1 MATAENGTTE
11 EAEEAEEA
19 KEAERTVEGAVG
31 EAAVGASRHVGAASR
46 APFFLTGFVFAS
58 YFVQIP
64 SWKADYGLSD
74 GRLGVLLMLSILTG
88 LLSMQA
94 TGGLVARFGS
104 APVVRAAAL
113 ALPLS
118 LVLFVPAGWTGSVV
132 WFGLALAVFGAAD
145 GVIDVSMNAHA
156 IAVEKATG
164 RHIMN
169 SCHAAWSI
177 GSAAGSLLGGAA
189 IKAGL
194 SVTAHYAAV
203 GAVMVTLALVAGRHL
218 LPAAADRTGRRT
230 TGGAK
235 AADGRRKTRAGTW
248 TGWSA
253 RLLLLGATGTVVL
266 VCSGVV
272 GNWGGIYLHDVLGA
286 SLATASLAYIAFSAC
301 EAGGRLIGD
310 RLHARYGARALVGR
324 SAAVAVAGLTVVA
337 LAPGPVTAVAGFALL
352 GLGLSVLV
360 PVIFSTVGHGGDAMG
375 TASAADALAKI
386 NTMTYSGLL
395 IGPVLVGWCASGL
408 GLRTTLCGLLVLLA
422 VTLAAGLRKV

>member
-1 MATAENGTTE
+1 MA
-11 EAEEAEEA
+11 EAE
-19 KEAERTVEGAVG
+19 KGVIDEGTANAGPGTAVR
-31 EAAVGASRHVGAASR
+31 AAPAFPLLHWASM

-64 SWKADYGLSD
+64 LWKSVFALSEGELGL
-74 GRLGVLLMLSILTG
+74 LLIVPILTG
-88 LLSMQA
+88 LLAMQA

-104 APVVRAAAL
+104 APVVRGAAL

-118 LVLFVPAGWTGSVV
+118 LVAFVPAEPLHSVV
-132 WFGLALAVFGAAD
+132 WFVLALAVFGAAD
-145 GVIDVSMNAHA
+145 GLIDVSMNAHA

-194 SVTAHYAAV
+194 SLTAHYAAV
-203 GAVMVTLALVAGRHL
+203 GVVMVALALTAGRRL
-218 LPAAADRTGRRT
+218 LPAAADRTGRQAART
-230 TGGAK
+230 EASPR
-235 AADGRRKTRAGTW
+235 ARAGVLSGW
-248 TGWSA
+248 TS
-253 RLLLLGATGTVVL
+253 RLLLLGLTGTVVL

-286 SLATASLAYIAFSAC
+286 SLATASLGYIAYSAC
-301 EAGGRLIGD
+301 EAAGRLVGD
-310 RLHARYGARALVGR
+310 RLHERYGARTLVGWG
-324 SAAVAVAGLTVVA
+324 AAVAVLGLGVVVI
-337 LAPGPVTAVAGFALL
+337 APGPVTAVVGFGLF

-360 PVIFSTVGHGGDAMG
+360 PVIFSSVGHGGDDLG
-375 TASAADALAKI
+375 TTSAAAALAKV

-395 IGPVLVGWCASGL
+395 IGPVLVGWVAGGL
-408 GLRTTLCGLLVLLA
+408 GLRTTLCGVLVLLVA
-422 VTLAAGLRKV
+422 TLAAGLRKV

>member
-1 MATAENGTTE
+1 MTNAENGKTE
-11 EAEEAEEA
+11 EAGGRVETA
-19 KEAERTVEGAVG
+19 VEGG
-31 EAAVGASRHVGAASR
+31 EGGAAGAASGAPR
-46 APFFLTGFVFAS
+46 LVGLASRGPFFLTGFVFAS

-64 SWKADYGLSD
+64 LWKSDFGLSD
-74 GRLGVLLMLSILTG
+74 GQLGMLLMLPIVTG
-88 LLSMQA
+88 LLAMQA

-104 APVVRAAAL
+104 SPVVRASAL

-118 LVLFVPAGWTGSVV
+118 LVLFVPAGRSGSVV

-145 GVIDVSMNAHA
+145 GVIDVSMNSHA
-156 IAVEKATG
+156 IAVEKTTG

-177 GSAAGSLLGGAA
+177 GSASGSLLGGAA

-194 SVTAHYAAV
+194 SVTAHYEVV
-203 GAVMVTLALVAGRHL
+203 GAVMVALALAAGRHL
-218 LPAAADRTGRRT
+218 LPASADRTGRRT
-230 TGGAK
+230 AAGG
-235 AADGRRKTRAGTW
+235 DRKSRSSTW
-248 TGWSA
+248 TGWSP

-272 GNWGGIYLHDVLGA
+272 GNWGGIYLHDGLGS
-286 SLATASLAYIAFSAC
+286 SLATASLAYVAFSAC
-301 EAGGRLIGD
+301 EAGGRLVGD
-310 RLHARYGARALVGR
+310 KLHGRYGARALVTR
-324 SAAVAVAGLTVVA
+324 SGAVAVGGLAVVV
-337 LAPGPVTAVAGFALL
+337 LAPGAAIAVAGFALL

-360 PVIFSTVGHGGDAMG
+360 PVIFSTVGHGGEDMG
-375 TASAADALAKI
+375 TASTADALAKI

-422 VTLAAGLRKV
+422 ATLAAGLRRV